1 MSKYRHEYK
10 YVIDSKQ
17 EQVLRLKAAGLMK
30 LDAYA
35 EGDGVYRITSL
46 YFDDDKNS
54 CFYEN
59 ENGTDP
65 RSKFRIRYYNDD
77 SAHLKLEKKSKRNGM
92 TLKESCSISKEE
104 CEQMMRGTIPIIT
117 AQTNE
122 AAAKLFSE
130 MRIRKLLPK
139 VIVSYDRI
147 PYVYRA
153 GNVRVTFDRNLTASS
168 EVTRFLTGDYGQRP
182 IMQKGESVLEVK
194 WDELLPLHIKE
205 HMYLD
210 RLQWSA
216 FSKYY
221 LCRKHN
227 LNGGLK

>member
-10 YVIDSKQ
+10 YMIDAKQ
-17 EQVLRLKAAGLMK
+17 EQILRIKAGGLML
-30 LDAYA
+30 LDKHV
-35 EGDGVYRITSL
+35 EGSDGYRITSL
-46 YFDDDKNS
+46 YFDDASNS

-77 SAHLKLEKKSKRNGM
+77 SGHLKLEKKSKRSGM
-92 TLKESCSISKEE
+92 TLKESCSITQEE
-104 CEQMMRGTIPIIT
+104 CLQMMKGDIPLVT
-117 AQTNE
+117 DKTDE
-122 AAAKLFSE
+122 MAAKLFTE
-130 MRIRKLLPK
+130 MRLRRLLPK

-147 PYVYRA
+147 PFVYKA
-153 GNVRVTFDRNLTASS
+153 GNVRVTFDKNLTASCDIAG
-168 EVTRFLTGDYGQRP
+168 FMKGDFAKRP
-182 IMQKGESVLEVK
+182 IMKKGELVLEVK
-194 WDELLPLHIKE
+194 WDEVIPMHIKE
-205 HMYLD
+205 YMMLE
-210 RLQWSA
+210 RLQWTA